1 MRSITRVYTHSS
13 VTYAFVHSTLTDTH
27 MHAYFTATHSHS
39 YVLILLT
46 DTHGGHELLLPL
58 GRICLGTEVG

>member
-13 VTYAFVHSTLTDTH
+13 VTYTFVHATLTDTH
-27 MHAYFTATHSHS
+27 MHAYFTATYS

-46 DTHGGHELLLPL
+46 DTRGGHELPSPL
-58 GRICLGTEVG
+58 GRICLGIEVG